1 MAIDVIANM
10 KAKVGRQLAG
20 DGADVLPWAGR
31 QADLVTQPFGK
42 YYQAAIQG
50 YIFNGVT
57 VDAGFIPGTD
67 AVSTTQGLS
76 LYNPNGS
83 GVNLV
88 ILNARIAYVTGT
100 FGGGELLWT
109 ANTNPA
115 SAATTGTAGHITN
128 AKISGGTGT
137 KASFLSASTVPEVP
151 TLIRVMCSMLPILAT
166 TADAS
171 AFFEVVDEVDGAIIV
186 PPGCRVGLAS
196 DATSGSSPVLAGSMC
211 WAEVPA

>member
-50 YIFNGVT
+50 YVFNGVT

-67 AVSTTQGLS
+67 AVSTGQGLS

-83 GVNLV
+83 GINIV
-88 ILNARIAYVTGT
+88 ILNARVAYVTGT
-100 FGGGELLWT
+100 MGAGELLWT

-137 KASFLSASTVPEVP
+137 KASFLSASTVPEAP
-151 TLIRVMCSMLPILAT
+151 TLIRVYCSLTALLAT
-166 TADAS
+166 SLPGLYTL
-171 AFFEVVDEVDGAIIV
+171 VDEVDGAIIV
-186 PPGCRVGLAS
+186 PPGCRVGLAA
-196 DATSGSSPVLAGSMC
+196 DAVGGASPVLAGSIC